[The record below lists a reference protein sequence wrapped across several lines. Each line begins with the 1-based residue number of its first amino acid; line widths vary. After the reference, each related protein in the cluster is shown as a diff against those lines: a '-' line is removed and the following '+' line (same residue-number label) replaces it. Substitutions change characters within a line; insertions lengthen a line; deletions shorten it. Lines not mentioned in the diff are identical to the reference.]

1 MGPSTTSA
9 QLLLAGGGHT
19 HALVLRR
26 WAMQPQRR
34 PRARITLVSRH
45 GSALYS
51 GMVPG
56 LVAGIYPRSACT
68 INLRE
73 LCQRAGVCFVQ
84 AEIGGLDPERHLL
97 LLEGRPALPYDW
109 LSLNLGAVT
118 IPGGATFA
126 GGTYAGG
133 TSSSS
138 ATAGVT
144 SDSGPVAVKPLE
156 PFLAWCAGLST
167 SIDSAANNSAANDSA
182 PNDSAAID
190 ATDRRRVWIQGGG
203 AAAIELAFAL
213 RARGLGPELGLR
225 GEGLRLGSWA
235 ANRLAERWLANSGIA
250 IHCGQQHPV
259 PAELPTLACTG
270 SWGPG
275 WLAAAGLP
283 LDGRGRLLTEASLQV
298 QGQPR
303 IFASGDCGV
312 IAAQPRPPSGVWAV
326 RAAPVLA
333 ENLERLL
340 AGGDSSGSGNGDRN
354 NSGSGSGNSGNQK
367 LKQWRPQA
375 WALQLL
381 ADGGVAGA
389 PRALA
394 SWGPLA
400 LGPSHWLWHWKDR
413 IDRRFMALFEPP
425 AAMAGGAAMA
435 CRGCAAKLAAAPLA
449 AALERLAQDKSAQ
462 AQSAQDQPAA
472 EQSPIPRDDAA
483 VIGQTANGE
492 LLLQSVDG
500 FPALVDDPW
509 LNGRLTT
516 LHACS
521 DLWACGARVDSVLA
535 LVTLPEAAQN
545 LQVDL
550 LHQTLAGVQS
560 VLEPLQA
567 RLLGGHTM
575 EARDGIKPEAGL
587 AVSLSAN
594 GLVAPERH
602 WPKGPLA
609 PGDVLILTRGL
620 GSGVLFAAAM
630 AGAARPEWLDD
641 ALAVMQQSQA
651 PVVEILAAHGCHACT
666 DITGFGLL
674 GHLGE
679 MLATTAAP
687 KSLRVELIAEAIPS
701 LPGAIE
707 LLQTGYASSLAPAN
721 AAALDLL
728 EAQVMLTASAASQSA
743 THQSAA
749 HQSPTHQSA
758 ASHSK
763 AHLSKA
769 HQSAAN
775 KTALLGLLIDPQTC
789 GPLLAAL
796 PAERGEAAVAA
807 LRAAGFGQAAVV
819 ARVLAGQVIA

>member
-1 MGPSTTSA
+1 
-9 QLLLAGGGHT
+9 
-19 HALVLRR
+19 
-26 WAMQPQRR
+26 MQPQRR
-34 PRARITLVSRH
+34 PLARITLVSRH

-68 INLRE
+68 INLRQ
-73 LCQRAGVCFVQ
+73 LCQRAGVIYVQ
-84 AEIGGLDPERHLL
+84 AEIGGLDPEQQLL

-118 IPGGATFA
+118 IPSGATFTGGSYAGGAAA
-126 GGTYAGG
+126 GGTPPSDSAVGG
-133 TSSSS
+133 TIHMAAATAS
-138 ATAGVT
+138 ATTAPSAT
-144 SDSGPVAVKPLE
+144 SAAFPVKPLE

-167 SIDSAANNSAANDSA
+167 SIDSAANNSAANDSVA
-182 PNDSAAID
+182 NNSAANDSA
-190 ATDRRRVWIQGGG
+190 DRRRVWIQGGG

-213 RARGLGPELGLR
+213 RARGLAPELWLR
-225 GEGLRLGSWA
+225 REGLRLGSRA
-235 ANRLAERWLANSGIA
+235 ANHLAERWLTNAGIC
-250 IHCGQQHPV
+250 IHRGQQPPV

-298 QGQPR
+298 RGQPK

-312 IAAQPRPPSGVWAV
+312 IASQPRPASGVWAV

-340 AGGDSSGSGNGDRN
+340 AGGDRSSSSSS
-354 NSGSGSGNSGNQK
+354 SGSGSGSGDSNGQK
-367 LKQWRPQA
+367 LRQWRPQA

-400 LGPSHWLWHWKDR
+400 LGPSRWLWHWKDR

-425 AAMAGGAAMA
+425 AAMAGGGAMA

-449 AALERLAQDKSAQ
+449 AALERLAQD
-462 AQSAQDQPAA
+462 QSAA

-483 VIGQTANGE
+483 VIGQTAHGE

-535 LVTLPEAAQN
+535 LVTLPAAAPQ

-609 PGDVLILTRGL
+609 PGEVLILTRGL

-641 ALAVMQQSQA
+641 ALALMQQSQA
-651 PVVEILAAHGCHACT
+651 PVVEILAAHGCRACT

-679 MLATTAAP
+679 MLASAPAP
-687 KSLRVELIAEAIPS
+687 KALRVELIAEAIPS

-721 AAALDLL
+721 GAALNLL
-728 EAQVMLTASAASQSA
+728 EEQVVLTS
-743 THQSAA
+743 SAA
-749 HQSPTHQSA
+749 HQP
-758 ASHSK
+758 
-763 AHLSKA
+763 
-769 HQSAAN
+769 AAN
-775 KTALLGLLIDPQTC
+775 KSALLGLLIDPQTC
-789 GPLLAAL
+789 GPLLAVL

-807 LRAAGFGQAAVV
+807 LRAAGFGQADVV
-819 ARVLAGQVIA
+819 ARVLAGV

>member
-26 WAMQPQRR
+26 WAMQPHHR

-68 INLRE
+68 INLRQ

-84 AEIGGLDPERHLL
+84 AEIGGLDPERQLL

-118 IPGGATFA
+118 IPSGATFA
-126 GGTYAGG
+126 GGSYAGG
-133 TSSSS
+133 
-138 ATAGVT
+138 AAAGGPV
-144 SDSGPVAVKPLE
+144 SGGPFSGGPVAVKPLE

-182 PNDSAAID
+182 
-190 ATDRRRVWIQGGG
+190 DRRKVWIQGGG

-213 RARGLGPELGLR
+213 RARGLEPELGLR
-225 GEGLRLGSWA
+225 GEGLRLGSRA
-235 ANRLAERWLANSGIA
+235 ANRMAERWLTNAGIC
-250 IHCGQQHPV
+250 IHRGQQTPV
-259 PAELPTLACTG
+259 PAEPAGVPTLACTG

-283 LDGRGRLLTEASLQV
+283 LDGRGRVLTEASLQV

-312 IAAQPRPPSGVWAV
+312 IASQPRPASGVWAV

-340 AGGDSSGSGNGDRN
+340 ACGDSSSNGNGDRN
-354 NSGSGSGNSGNQK
+354 NSGSGSGTSSNQK

-394 SWGPLA
+394 SWGPLT
-400 LGPSHWLWHWKDR
+400 LGPSRWLWHWKDR
-413 IDRRFMALFEPP
+413 IDRRFMALFEAP
-425 AAMAGGAAMA
+425 AAMAGGGAMA

-449 AALERLAQDKSAQ
+449 AALELLAQAT
-462 AQSAQDQPAA
+462 PAA
-472 EQSPIPRDDAA
+472 EQKSPIPRDDAA
-483 VIGQTANGE
+483 VIGQTAHGE

-535 LVTLPEAAQN
+535 LVTLPAAAPN

-594 GLVAPERH
+594 GLVAPEHH

-609 PGDVLILTRGL
+609 PGDVLILSRGL

-630 AGAARPEWLDD
+630 AGAARPEWLDA
-641 ALAVMQQSQA
+641 ALALMQQSQA
-651 PVVEILAAHGCHACT
+651 PVVEILAAHGCRACT

-679 MLATTAAP
+679 MLASAPAP
-687 KSLRVELIAEAIPS
+687 KALRVELIAEAIPS

-721 AAALDLL
+721 AAALGLL
-728 EAQVMLTASAASQSA
+728 EAQVMLTASTASQSA
-743 THQSAA
+743 T
-749 HQSPTHQSA
+749 
-758 ASHSK
+758 
-763 AHLSKA
+763 

-819 ARVLAGQVIA
+819 GRVLAGQVIA

>member
-1 MGPSTTSA
+1 M
-9 QLLLAGGGHT
+9 
-19 HALVLRR
+19 
-26 WAMQPQRR
+26 
-34 PRARITLVSRH
+34 
-45 GSALYS
+45 
-51 GMVPG
+51 
-56 LVAGIYPRSACT
+56 
-68 INLRE
+68 
-73 LCQRAGVCFVQ
+73 
-84 AEIGGLDPERHLL
+84 
-97 LLEGRPALPYDW
+97 
-109 LSLNLGAVT
+109 
-118 IPGGATFA
+118 
-126 GGTYAGG
+126 
-133 TSSSS
+133 
-138 ATAGVT
+138 
-144 SDSGPVAVKPLE
+144 
-156 PFLAWCAGLST
+156 
-167 SIDSAANNSAANDSA
+167 
-182 PNDSAAID
+182 
-190 ATDRRRVWIQGGG
+190 
-203 AAAIELAFAL
+203 
-213 RARGLGPELGLR
+213 
-225 GEGLRLGSWA
+225 
-235 ANRLAERWLANSGIA
+235 
-250 IHCGQQHPV
+250 
-259 PAELPTLACTG
+259 
-270 SWGPG
+270 
-275 WLAAAGLP
+275 
-283 LDGRGRLLTEASLQV
+283 
-298 QGQPR
+298 
-303 IFASGDCGV
+303 
-312 IAAQPRPPSGVWAV
+312 
-326 RAAPVLA
+326 
-333 ENLERLL
+333 
-340 AGGDSSGSGNGDRN
+340 
-354 NSGSGSGNSGNQK
+354 
-367 LKQWRPQA
+367 
-375 WALQLL
+375 
-381 ADGGVAGA
+381 AGA

-394 SWGPLA
+394 SWGPLT
-400 LGPSHWLWHWKDR
+400 LGPSRWLWHWKDR
-413 IDRRFMALFEPP
+413 IDRRFIALFEPP

-449 AALERLAQDKSAQ
+449 AALERLAQD
-462 AQSAQDQPAA
+462 QPAA
-472 EQSPIPRDDAA
+472 QPSPIPRDDAA
-483 VIGQTANGE
+483 VIGQTAHGE

-535 LVTLPEAAQN
+535 LVTLPAAAPN

-641 ALAVMQQSQA
+641 ALALMQQSQA
-651 PVVEILAAHGCHACT
+651 PVVEILAAHGCRACT

-679 MLATTAAP
+679 MLASAPAP
-687 KSLRVELIAEAIPS
+687 KALRVELIAEAIPS

-721 AAALDLL
+721 ASALGLL
-728 EAQVMLTASAASQSA
+728 DAQVVLGTSDTHNPTASQSP
-743 THQSAA
+743 A
-749 HQSPTHQSA
+749 HPSKA

-763 AHLSKA
+763 AHPSKA

-819 ARVLAGQVIA
+819 ARVIT

>member
-1 MGPSTTSA
+1 VGPSTTSA

-26 WAMQPQRR
+26 WAMQPHRR

-73 LCQRAGVCFVQ
+73 LCQRAGVSFVQ
-84 AEIGGLDPERHLL
+84 AEIGGLDPEQQLL

-118 IPGGATFA
+118 IPSGGAVA
-126 GGTYAGG
+126 GGI
-133 TSSSS
+133 SSSS

-144 SDSGPVAVKPLE
+144 SDRGPVADGAVAVKPLE
-156 PFLAWCAGLST
+156 PFLAWCVGLST
-167 SIDSAANNSAANDSA
+167 SIDSAANDSAANDSA
-182 PNDSAAID
+182 ANNSAAID
-190 ATDRRRVWIQGGG
+190 SADRRRVWIQGGG

-225 GEGLRLGSWA
+225 GEELRLGSRA
-235 ANRLAERWLANSGIA
+235 ANRLAERWLTNAGIA
-250 IHCGQQHPV
+250 IHRGQQPPV
-259 PAELPTLACTG
+259 PAEPAGVPTLACTG
-270 SWGPG
+270 SWVPG

-283 LDGRGRLLTEASLQV
+283 QDGRGRLLTEASLQV

-312 IAAQPRPPSGVWAV
+312 IASQPRPPSGVWAV

-333 ENLERLL
+333 ENLELLL
-340 AGGDSSGSGNGDRN
+340 AGGDPSSSFDRDSRSHGHRDGHRNSNSSGSSDSHNK
-354 NSGSGSGNSGNQK
+354 K
-367 LKQWRPQA
+367 LRQWRPQA

-394 SWGPLA
+394 GWGPLT
-400 LGPSHWLWHWKDR
+400 LGPSRWLWRWKDR

-425 AAMAGGAAMA
+425 AAMAGEAAMA
-435 CRGCAAKLAAAPLA
+435 CRGCAAKLAATPLA
-449 AALERLAQDKSAQ
+449 AALERLAQ

-472 EQSPIPRDDAA
+472 KPIPRDDAA
-483 VIGQTANGE
+483 VIGQTAHGE

-535 LVTLPEAAQN
+535 LVTLPQAAPN

-641 ALAVMQQSQA
+641 ALALMQQSQA
-651 PVVEILAAHGCHACT
+651 PVVEILAAHGCRACT

-679 MLATTAAP
+679 MLASAP
-687 KSLRVELIAEAIPS
+687 APEALRVELIAEAIPS

-728 EAQVMLTASAASQSA
+728 EAQVMLVTTSAASQSA

-749 HQSPTHQSA
+749 HP
-758 ASHSK
+758 SK
-763 AHLSKA
+763 AHPSKA
-769 HQSAAN
+769 HQSAVN

-796 PAERGEAAVAA
+796 PAEQGDAAVAA
-807 LRAAGFGQAAVV
+807 LRAAGFGQAALV
-819 ARVLAGQVIA
+819 ARVLAGD

>member
-1 MGPSTTSA
+1 M
-9 QLLLAGGGHT
+9 
-19 HALVLRR
+19 
-26 WAMQPQRR
+26 
-34 PRARITLVSRH
+34 
-45 GSALYS
+45 
-51 GMVPG
+51 
-56 LVAGIYPRSACT
+56 
-68 INLRE
+68 
-73 LCQRAGVCFVQ
+73 
-84 AEIGGLDPERHLL
+84 
-97 LLEGRPALPYDW
+97 
-109 LSLNLGAVT
+109 
-118 IPGGATFA
+118 
-126 GGTYAGG
+126 
-133 TSSSS
+133 
-138 ATAGVT
+138 
-144 SDSGPVAVKPLE
+144 
-156 PFLAWCAGLST
+156 
-167 SIDSAANNSAANDSA
+167 
-182 PNDSAAID
+182 
-190 ATDRRRVWIQGGG
+190 WIQGGG

-213 RARGLGPELGLR
+213 RARGLAPELGLR
-225 GEGLRLGSWA
+225 GEGLRLGSRA
-235 ANRLAERWLANSGIA
+235 ANRLAERWLTNSGIA
-250 IHCGQQHPV
+250 IHRGQQHPV

-312 IAAQPRPPSGVWAV
+312 IASQPRPASGVWAV

-340 AGGDSSGSGNGDRN
+340 AGGDRNSSSSGSG
-354 NSGSGSGNSGNQK
+354 SGSGSGNSSNQK

-394 SWGPLA
+394 SWGPLT
-400 LGPSHWLWHWKDR
+400 LGPSRWLWHWKDR

-449 AALERLAQDKSAQ
+449 AALERLARDK
-462 AQSAQDQPAA
+462 SAQDQPSAKP
-472 EQSPIPRDDAA
+472 SPIPRDDAA
-483 VIGQTANGE
+483 VIGQTAHGE

-535 LVTLPEAAQN
+535 LVTLPAAAPN

-641 ALAVMQQSQA
+641 ALALMQQSQA

-679 MLATTAAP
+679 MLASAPAP
-687 KSLRVELIAEAIPS
+687 KALRVELIAEAIPS

-721 AAALDLL
+721 AEALGLL
-728 EAQVMLTASAASQSA
+728 EEQIMLVAASAASQSA
-743 THQSAA
+743 THQSA
-749 HQSPTHQSA
+749 THP
-758 ASHSK
+758 SK
-763 AHLSKA
+763 AHPSKA
-769 HQSAAN
+769 HQSATN

-796 PAERGEAAVAA
+796 PAEQGDAAVAA
-807 LRAAGFGQAAVV
+807 LRAAGFGQAALV
-819 ARVLAGQVIA
+819 ARVLAGD

>member
-1 MGPSTTSA
+1 M
-9 QLLLAGGGHT
+9 
-19 HALVLRR
+19 
-26 WAMQPQRR
+26 
-34 PRARITLVSRH
+34 
-45 GSALYS
+45 
-51 GMVPG
+51 
-56 LVAGIYPRSACT
+56 
-68 INLRE
+68 
-73 LCQRAGVCFVQ
+73 
-84 AEIGGLDPERHLL
+84 
-97 LLEGRPALPYDW
+97 
-109 LSLNLGAVT
+109 
-118 IPGGATFA
+118 
-126 GGTYAGG
+126 
-133 TSSSS
+133 
-138 ATAGVT
+138 
-144 SDSGPVAVKPLE
+144 
-156 PFLAWCAGLST
+156 
-167 SIDSAANNSAANDSA
+167 
-182 PNDSAAID
+182 
-190 ATDRRRVWIQGGG
+190 
-203 AAAIELAFAL
+203 
-213 RARGLGPELGLR
+213 
-225 GEGLRLGSWA
+225 
-235 ANRLAERWLANSGIA
+235 
-250 IHCGQQHPV
+250 

-283 LDGRGRLLTEASLQV
+283 LDGRSRLLTEASLLV

-312 IAAQPRPPSGVWAV
+312 IASQPRPASGVWAV

-333 ENLERLL
+333 ENLELL
-340 AGGDSSGSGNGDRN
+340 VAGGNRNSSGSSS
-354 NSGSGSGNSGNQK
+354 NSSGSGNSGNQK
-367 LKQWRPQA
+367 LKQWRPQV

-394 SWGPLA
+394 SWGPLT
-400 LGPSHWLWHWKDR
+400 LGPSRWLWHWKDR

-449 AALERLAQDKSAQ
+449 AALERLAQTKPEQ
-462 AQSAQDQPAA
+462 NQPAA
-472 EQSPIPRDDAA
+472 QPSPIPRDDAA
-483 VIGQTANGE
+483 VISQTANGE

-535 LVTLPEAAQN
+535 LVTLPEAAPN

-609 PGDVLILTRGL
+609 PGDVLILSRGL

-641 ALAVMQQSQA
+641 ALALMQQSQA
-651 PVVEILAAHGCHACT
+651 PVVEILAAHGCRACT

-679 MLATTAAP
+679 MLASAAAP
-687 KSLRVELIAEAIPS
+687 KALRVELIAEAIPS

-721 AAALDLL
+721 AAALGLL
-728 EAQVMLTASAASQSA
+728 EEEVMLVT
-743 THQSAA
+743 
-749 HQSPTHQSA
+749 
-758 ASHSK
+758 
-763 AHLSKA
+763 
-769 HQSAAN
+769 SAAN
-775 KTALLGLLIDPQTC
+775 KTALLGLMIDPQTC

-819 ARVLAGQVIA
+819 ARVLAGQITGDQ

>member
-1 MGPSTTSA
+1 MGPSTSSA

-26 WAMQPQRR
+26 WAMQPHRR

-68 INLRE
+68 INLRQ
-73 LCQRAGVCFVQ
+73 LCQRAGVIYVQ
-84 AEIGGLDPERHLL
+84 AEIGGLDPERQLL

-118 IPGGATFA
+118 ISCGGA
-126 GGTYAGG
+126 
-133 TSSSS
+133 
-138 ATAGVT
+138 
-144 SDSGPVAVKPLE
+144 VAVKPLE
-156 PFLAWCAGLST
+156 PFLAWCAGLS
-167 SIDSAANNSAANDSA
+167 AANNSS
-182 PNDSAAID
+182 AID

-213 RARGLGPELGLR
+213 RARGLAPELGLR
-225 GEGLRLGSWA
+225 GEELRLGSRA
-235 ANRLAERWLANSGIA
+235 ANRLAERWLANAGIA
-250 IHCGQQHPV
+250 IHRGQQHPM

-312 IAAQPRPPSGVWAV
+312 IASQPRPASGVWAV

-340 AGGDSSGSGNGDRN
+340 AGGNSSDSGSGDRN
-354 NSGSGSGNSGNQK
+354 NSGSGSGTSSNQE

-394 SWGPLA
+394 SWGPLT
-400 LGPSHWLWHWKDR
+400 LGPSRWLWHWKDR

-425 AAMAGGAAMA
+425 AAMAAGAAMA

-449 AALERLAQDKSAQ
+449 AALERLAQN
-462 AQSAQDQPAA
+462 QPAA
-472 EQSPIPRDDAA
+472 VASPIPRDDAA
-483 VIGQTANGE
+483 VIGQTAHGE

-535 LVTLPEAAQN
+535 LVTLPEAAPN

-560 VLEPLQA
+560 VLEPLQT

-587 AVSLSAN
+587 AVSLSVN

-609 PGDVLILTRGL
+609 PGEVLILTRGL

-630 AGAARPEWLDD
+630 TGAARPEWLDD
-641 ALAVMQQSQA
+641 ALALMQQSQA
-651 PVVEILAAHGCHACT
+651 PVVEILAAHGCRACT

-679 MLATTAAP
+679 MLASAPAP
-687 KSLRVELIAEAIPS
+687 KALRVELIAEAIPS

-721 AAALDLL
+721 AAALGLL
-728 EAQVMLTASAASQSA
+728 EEQVVLTASAASQSA

-749 HQSPTHQSA
+749 
-758 ASHSK
+758 SHSK
-763 AHLSKA
+763 VHLSKA

-819 ARVLAGQVIA
+819 ARVIT

>member
-1 MGPSTTSA
+1 M
-9 QLLLAGGGHT
+9 
-19 HALVLRR
+19 
-26 WAMQPQRR
+26 
-34 PRARITLVSRH
+34 
-45 GSALYS
+45 
-51 GMVPG
+51 
-56 LVAGIYPRSACT
+56 
-68 INLRE
+68 
-73 LCQRAGVCFVQ
+73 
-84 AEIGGLDPERHLL
+84 
-97 LLEGRPALPYDW
+97 
-109 LSLNLGAVT
+109 
-118 IPGGATFA
+118 
-126 GGTYAGG
+126 
-133 TSSSS
+133 
-138 ATAGVT
+138 
-144 SDSGPVAVKPLE
+144 
-156 PFLAWCAGLST
+156 
-167 SIDSAANNSAANDSA
+167 
-182 PNDSAAID
+182 
-190 ATDRRRVWIQGGG
+190 WIQGGG

-213 RARGLGPELGLR
+213 RARGLAPELGLR
-225 GEGLRLGSWA
+225 GEELRLGSRA
-235 ANRLAERWLANSGIA
+235 ANRLAERWLTNSGIA
-250 IHCGQQHPV
+250 IHRGQQHPV

-340 AGGDSSGSGNGDRN
+340 AGGDSSGNGNSDRN
-354 NSGSGSGNSGNQK
+354 SSSNGSGSGNSSNQK

-394 SWGPLA
+394 SWGPLT
-400 LGPSHWLWHWKDR
+400 LGPSRWLWRWKDR

-425 AAMAGGAAMA
+425 TAMAGGAAMA

-449 AALERLAQDKSAQ
+449 AALERLAHEKST
-462 AQSAQDQPAA
+462 QDQPAA

-483 VIGQTANGE
+483 VIGQTAHGE

-535 LVTLPEAAQN
+535 LVTLPAAAPN

-567 RLLGGHTM
+567 HLLGGHTM

-630 AGAARPEWLDD
+630 AGAARPEWLDA
-641 ALAVMQQSQA
+641 ALALMQQSQA
-651 PVVEILAAHGCHACT
+651 PVVEILAAHGCRACT

-679 MLATTAAP
+679 MLASAPAP
-687 KSLRVELIAEAIPS
+687 KALQVELIAEAIPS

-749 HQSPTHQSA
+749 
-758 ASHSK
+758 SHSK
-763 AHLSKA
+763 AHPSKA

-819 ARVLAGQVIA
+819 GRVLAGQVIT

>member
-1 MGPSTTSA
+1 M
-9 QLLLAGGGHT
+9 
-19 HALVLRR
+19 
-26 WAMQPQRR
+26 
-34 PRARITLVSRH
+34 
-45 GSALYS
+45 
-51 GMVPG
+51 
-56 LVAGIYPRSACT
+56 
-68 INLRE
+68 
-73 LCQRAGVCFVQ
+73 
-84 AEIGGLDPERHLL
+84 
-97 LLEGRPALPYDW
+97 
-109 LSLNLGAVT
+109 
-118 IPGGATFA
+118 
-126 GGTYAGG
+126 
-133 TSSSS
+133 
-138 ATAGVT
+138 
-144 SDSGPVAVKPLE
+144 
-156 PFLAWCAGLST
+156 
-167 SIDSAANNSAANDSA
+167 
-182 PNDSAAID
+182 
-190 ATDRRRVWIQGGG
+190 
-203 AAAIELAFAL
+203 
-213 RARGLGPELGLR
+213 
-225 GEGLRLGSWA
+225 
-235 ANRLAERWLANSGIA
+235 AERWLTNAGIC
-250 IHCGQQHPV
+250 IHRGQQTPV
-259 PAELPTLACTG
+259 PAEPAGVPTLACTG

-283 LDGRGRLLTEASLQV
+283 LDGRGRVLTEASLQV

-312 IAAQPRPPSGVWAV
+312 IASQPRPASGVWAV

-340 AGGDSSGSGNGDRN
+340 ACGDSSSNGNGDRN
-354 NSGSGSGNSGNQK
+354 NSGSGSGTSSNQK

-394 SWGPLA
+394 SWGPLT
-400 LGPSHWLWHWKDR
+400 LGPSRWLWHWKDR
-413 IDRRFMALFEPP
+413 IDRRFMALFEAP
-425 AAMAGGAAMA
+425 AAMAGGGAMA

-449 AALERLAQDKSAQ
+449 AALELLAQAT
-462 AQSAQDQPAA
+462 PAA
-472 EQSPIPRDDAA
+472 EQKSPIPRDDAA
-483 VIGQTANGE
+483 VIGQTAHGE

-535 LVTLPEAAQN
+535 LVTLPAAAPN

-594 GLVAPERH
+594 GLVAPEHH

-609 PGDVLILTRGL
+609 PGDVLILSRGL

-630 AGAARPEWLDD
+630 AGAARPEWLDA
-641 ALAVMQQSQA
+641 ALALMQQSQA
-651 PVVEILAAHGCHACT
+651 PVVEILAAHGCRACT

-679 MLATTAAP
+679 MLASAPAP
-687 KSLRVELIAEAIPS
+687 KALRVELIAEAIPS

-721 AAALDLL
+721 AAALGLL

-743 THQSAA
+743 T
-749 HQSPTHQSA
+749 
-758 ASHSK
+758 
-763 AHLSKA
+763 

-819 ARVLAGQVIA
+819 GRVLAGQVIA

>member
-1 MGPSTTSA
+1 VGPSTTSA

-26 WAMQPQRR
+26 WAMQPHRR
-34 PRARITLVSRH
+34 PRARITLVSRQ

-73 LCQRAGVCFVQ
+73 LCQHAGVSFVQ

-118 IPGGATFA
+118 IPSDATFA
-126 GGTYAGG
+126 GGADAGG

-144 SDSGPVAVKPLE
+144 SDSGPVAGGPVAVKPLE
-156 PFLAWCAGLST
+156 PFLAWCAGLSAA
-167 SIDSAANNSAANDSA
+167 IDSAENNSAAI
-182 PNDSAAID
+182 DSAAID
-190 ATDRRRVWIQGGG
+190 CAENNSSANNAADRRRVWIQGGG

-213 RARGLGPELGLR
+213 RARGLAPELGLR
-225 GEGLRLGSWA
+225 GEGLRLGSRA
-235 ANRLAERWLANSGIA
+235 ANRLAEHWLTNAGIG
-250 IHCGQQHPV
+250 IHRGQQPPG

-283 LDGRGRLLTEASLQV
+283 LDGRSRLLTEASLQV

-312 IAAQPRPPSGVWAV
+312 IASQPRPASGVWAV

-333 ENLERLL
+333 ENLERLV
-340 AGGDSSGSGNGDRN
+340 AGGNRNSSGSSSSSSS
-354 NSGSGSGNSGNQK
+354 NSSGSGNSGNQK
-367 LKQWRPQA
+367 LKQWRPQV

-394 SWGPLA
+394 SWGPLT
-400 LGPSHWLWHWKDR
+400 LGPSRWLWHWKDR

-449 AALERLAQDKSAQ
+449 AALERLAQTKPEQ
-462 AQSAQDQPAA
+462 NQPAA
-472 EQSPIPRDDAA
+472 QPSPIPRDDAA
-483 VIGQTANGE
+483 VISQTANGE

-535 LVTLPEAAQN
+535 LVTLPAAAPQ

-609 PGDVLILTRGL
+609 PGDVLILSRGL

-641 ALAVMQQSQA
+641 ALALMQQSQA
-651 PVVEILAAHGCHACT
+651 PVVEILAAHGCRACT

-679 MLATTAAP
+679 MLASAAAP
-687 KSLRVELIAEAIPS
+687 KALRVELIAEAIPS

-721 AAALDLL
+721 AAALGLL
-728 EAQVMLTASAASQSA
+728 EEQIMLVAASAAQ
-743 THQSAA
+743 
-749 HQSPTHQSA
+749 QSA

-763 AHLSKA
+763 AHPSKA

-819 ARVLAGQVIA
+819 ARVLAGQITGDQ

>member
-1 MGPSTTSA
+1 VGPSTTSA

-26 WAMQPQRR
+26 WAMQPHRR
-34 PRARITLVSRH
+34 PWARITLVSRH

-73 LCQRAGVCFVQ
+73 LCQRAGVIYVQ
-84 AEIGGLDPERHLL
+84 AEIEGLDPERQLL

-118 IPGGATFA
+118 IPSGASFADGAAA
-126 GGTYAGG
+126 GGTG
-133 TSSSS
+133 SSS

-144 SDSGPVAVKPLE
+144 SDSDPVAGGAVAVKPLE

-167 SIDSAANNSAANDSA
+167 SIDSAAIDSAANNSAAIDSA
-182 PNDSAAID
+182 
-190 ATDRRRVWIQGGG
+190 DRRRVWIQGGG

-213 RARGLGPELGLR
+213 RARGLAPELGLR
-225 GEGLRLGSWA
+225 GEELRLGCRA
-235 ANRLAERWLANSGIA
+235 ANRLAERWLANAGIA
-250 IHCGQQHPV
+250 IHRGQQTPV
-259 PAELPTLACTG
+259 PAEPAGVPTLACTG

-283 LDGRGRLLTEASLQV
+283 QDGRGRLLTEASLQV

-340 AGGDSSGSGNGDRN
+340 AGGDSSGNGGGSG
-354 NSGSGSGNSGNQK
+354 SGSGSGNSTNQK
-367 LKQWRPQA
+367 LKRWRPQA

-394 SWGPLA
+394 SWGPLV
-400 LGPSHWLWHWKDR
+400 LGPNRWLWHWKDR

-449 AALERLAQDKSAQ
+449 AALERLAQN
-462 AQSAQDQPAA
+462 QPAA

-483 VIGQTANGE
+483 VIGQTAHGE

-500 FPALVDDPW
+500 FAALVDDPW

-535 LVTLPEAAQN
+535 LVTLPQAAPN

-641 ALAVMQQSQA
+641 ALALMQQSQA
-651 PVVEILAAHGCHACT
+651 PVVEILAAHACRACT

-679 MLATTAAP
+679 MLAPAP
-687 KSLRVELIAEAIPS
+687 APEALRVELIAEAIPS

-707 LLQTGYASSLAPAN
+707 LLQTGYASSLAAAN
-721 AAALDLL
+721 AAALGLL
-728 EAQVMLTASAASQSA
+728 EEEEVMLVT
-743 THQSAA
+743 
-749 HQSPTHQSA
+749 
-758 ASHSK
+758 
-763 AHLSKA
+763 
-769 HQSAAN
+769 SAAN

-819 ARVLAGQVIA
+819 GRVLAGQVIA